1 MNISVT
7 FSCKREYVLPADAVK
22 WWFVRDV
29 LHYLDADG
37 LEQEIV
43 VDDSDDFQVE
53 DIEKK
58 RISQTEVSPSNK

>member
-1 MNISVT
+1 
-7 FSCKREYVLPADAVK
+7 
-22 WWFVRDV
+22 V